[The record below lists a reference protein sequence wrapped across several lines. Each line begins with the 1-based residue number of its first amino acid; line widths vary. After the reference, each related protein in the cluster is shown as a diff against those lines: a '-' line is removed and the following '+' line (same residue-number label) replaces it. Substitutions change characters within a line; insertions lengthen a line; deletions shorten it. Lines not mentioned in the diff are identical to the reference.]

1 MKHYLRH
8 TLFLLILFSFSQ
20 MYGQSFQGSVF
31 LKSGQ
36 EIKGRILEMITDD
49 YVKIQTKNN
58 EIRVFSFEEVSKI
71 TKKLISEEKSR
82 YIEDEKEIEE
92 DDSLVSFFE
101 QQSQEKV
108 RVTIGGGYS
117 HWTGESMDVD
127 SHQEKEFLSGL
138 RKGYN
143 VDLEVQFF
151 FKNKDIGVAL
161 NSQFIHQSNTAE
173 GSMNISG
180 LGQVSN
186 YKESHRYIYVG
197 PSFTGR
203 YQKNKWGLYYSLGL
217 GAVFVSYSSGQ
228 TINNVNKTALALYYG
243 LSGEYKIAPNAGL
256 GLKLS
261 STLGSIKVDNFSNDR
276 LSVSHWSIGLFM
288 SFVSR

>member
-1 MKHYLRH
+1 MKHFLTH
-8 TLFLLILFSFSQ
+8 ILLLFLLLSFTD

-71 TKKLISEEKSR
+71 TKKLTSEEKSR
-82 YIEDEKEIEE
+82 YIENEKEIEE

-117 HWTGESMDVD
+117 HWMGESTNIGN
-127 SHQEKEFLSGL
+127 SQEKDFLSGL

-143 VDLEVQFF
+143 IDLEVQFF

-161 NSQFIHQSNTAE
+161 NSQFIHQSNTAD
-173 GSMNISG
+173 GSINIP
-180 LGQVSN
+180 LIGQVTD

-203 YQKNKWGLYYSLGL
+203 YKKNKWGLYYSLGF
-217 GAVFVSYSSGQ
+217 GPVFASYSSNH
-228 TINNVNKTALALYYG
+228 TIDVNKTALALYYG